1 MRPELPPIQSA
12 GLAARL
18 AAGPAAPVRAPGLDD
33 APSEA
38 ELCRRAGRDFERA
51 ANNLELMVGASDAR

>member
-1 MRPELPPIQSA
+1 MRPDPTPIQSA

-51 ANNLELMVGASDAR
+51 ANTFELMVGVADAR